1 MTFFNSTM
9 SYQPGSLAG
18 KYSPAVVVD
27 NNDPEKVQRIKYR
40 IAQLQT
46 SRPDAGLSWASPF
59 GWSPQGNSSGVGD
72 VGVPVI
78 GAKVIVFF
86 PEDDEH
92 HAYYMADFH
101 DKSTQISDLM
111 ENYPNSYGRVDAS
124 GNLFLVN
131 TTTNTMRVVH
141 VSGTYIKI
149 NADGSAEMGSAGPK
163 VSIFSTGTCEVKA
176 LGAINL
182 DGKTVNINCGLA
194 QPLTITPRQRPP
206 LTPFS
211 DRTDY

>member
-9 SYQPGSLAG
+9 GYQQGSLAG
-18 KYSPAVVVD
+18 KYSPAMVVD

-46 SRPDAGLSWASPF
+46 SRPDDGLSWASPF

-72 VGVPVI
+72 IGIPVV

-101 DKSTQISDLM
+101 DKATQISDLL
-111 ENYPNSYGRVDAS
+111 EDYPNSYGRVDAS

-131 TTTNTMRVVH
+131 TLNNTMRVIH
-141 VSGTYIKI
+141 VSGTYVKI
-149 NADGSAEMGSAGPK
+149 NADGSAEFGSAGP
-163 VSIFSTGTCEVKA
+163 S
-176 LGAINL
+176 
-182 DGKTVNINCGLA
+182 
-194 QPLTITPRQRPP
+194 
-206 LTPFS
+206 
-211 DRTDY
+211 